1 MHVVGW
7 GRQEG
12 KKEREKK
19 KQMMRWGGNGARARG
34 KRFRRQTKKKK
45 PLEGMEGRGG
55 ATPKKKVTLLHSLHA
70 PIRNTGRA
78 QLPALRMSSASSAR
92 SFLFNFGFLFLFST
106 LFFLWLVFAGRLL
119 YLSFLYIAP

>member
-1 MHVVGW
+1 MEQE
-7 GRQEG
+7 REG
-12 KKEREKK
+12 KDSGDKP
-19 KQMMRWGGNGARARG
+19 
-34 KRFRRQTKKKK
+34 KKKK
-45 PLEGMEGRGG
+45 PLEGMEGRGV

>member
-1 MHVVGW
+1 ME
-7 GRQEG
+7 Q
-12 KKEREKK
+12 ERERKDSGDK
-19 KQMMRWGGNGARARG
+19 P
-34 KRFRRQTKKKK
+34 KK

-92 SFLFNFGFLFLFST
+92 FFYLILVFFFIFHSFLPVVGFC
-106 LFFLWLVFAGRLL
+106 R
-119 YLSFLYIAP
+119 